1 MAAYLGWQLAY
12 KTRYTYINA
21 KICASIWSVKY
32 IYKYI
37 YKGSNYTTLRLM
49 DGDKVS

>member
-1 MAAYLGWQLAY
+1 M
-12 KTRYTYINA
+12 R
-21 KICASIWSVKY
+21 SIKY

-37 YKGSNYTTLRLM
+37 YKGNNYTTLRLM